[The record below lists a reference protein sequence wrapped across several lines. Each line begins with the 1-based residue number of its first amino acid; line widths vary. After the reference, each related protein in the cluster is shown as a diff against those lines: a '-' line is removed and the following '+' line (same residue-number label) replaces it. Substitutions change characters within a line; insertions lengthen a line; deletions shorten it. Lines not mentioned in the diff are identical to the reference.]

1 MFSSMPGGSAKA
13 DFGAQR
19 DGLPQ
24 QGTSTEAWRF
34 IPEKPEPFPMPSLHR
49 NPIETLARLGYGA
62 RGVVY
67 GLVGV
72 LALLA
77 AVGSGGQTGGSRSAL
92 QTLLSQPFGKLW
104 LCIIALGLAGF
115 CIWRILEAIT
125 DADHHGTDAKGWS
138 IRGAHLISGFIYGS
152 LAVTALSLA
161 LGWGAGGGSEEAKA
175 QDSTAWLMAQPFGR
189 WLVGLVGL
197 AIAGAGLS
205 FLWKG
210 WRGDVAQNLA
220 LPAGSRTWIVSLGRL
235 GFAARGVVFVMVGGF
250 LILAAWHSNSEEAHG
265 LGGALEALQ
274 QQPYGWLLLALTA
287 LGLFAFG
294 VFGLVQARY
303 RHIDAP
309 DLDDAKAAMAEVGR

>member
-1 MFSSMPGGSAKA
+1 MPGGSAKA

-19 DGLPQ
+19 DGLPH

-34 IPEKPEPFPMPSLHR
+34 IPERPEPFPMQNLHR

-104 LCIIALGLAGF
+104 LGVIALGLAGF

-161 LGWGAGGGSEEAKA
+161 LGWGAGGGSEEARA

-205 FLWKG
+205 FAWKG

-309 DLDDAKAAMAEVGR
+309 DLDDAKAAMAQVGR